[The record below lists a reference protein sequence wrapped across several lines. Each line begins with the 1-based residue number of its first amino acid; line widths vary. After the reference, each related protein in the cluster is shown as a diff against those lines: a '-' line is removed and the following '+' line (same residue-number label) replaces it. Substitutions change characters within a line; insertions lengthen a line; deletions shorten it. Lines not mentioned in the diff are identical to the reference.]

1 MRERFGLLLY
11 VLIAVMVSPTSAQSE
26 WHWRG
31 KRGNPRQQTN
41 ELTSY
46 LDGSVI
52 YGSDE
57 TRAAALRTSSVAE
70 SWR

>member
-1 MRERFGLLLY
+1 MQRHLGFFFLLLMAS
-11 VLIAVMVSPTSAQSE
+11 IASAQDVRSQTGD
-26 WHWRG
+26 RS

-57 TRAAALRTSSVAE
+57 TRAAALRTFTA
-70 SWR
+70 